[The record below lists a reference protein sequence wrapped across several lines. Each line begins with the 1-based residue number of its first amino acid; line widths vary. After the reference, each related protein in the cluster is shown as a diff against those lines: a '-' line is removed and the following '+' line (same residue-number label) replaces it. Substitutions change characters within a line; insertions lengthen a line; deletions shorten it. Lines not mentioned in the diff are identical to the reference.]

1 MIFVAALVLM
11 ANMLG
16 LKRLGKAVNTEK
28 DLVLVVKSIEM
39 LRALRY
45 ECARLLSSRWLN
57 TECSVAAQ
65 DAHLRNAGVRALIAY
80 S

>member
-45 ECARLLSSRWLN
+45 ELSV
-57 TECSVAAQ
+57 CPAQ
-65 DAHLRNAGVRALIAY
+65 GG
-80 S
+80 